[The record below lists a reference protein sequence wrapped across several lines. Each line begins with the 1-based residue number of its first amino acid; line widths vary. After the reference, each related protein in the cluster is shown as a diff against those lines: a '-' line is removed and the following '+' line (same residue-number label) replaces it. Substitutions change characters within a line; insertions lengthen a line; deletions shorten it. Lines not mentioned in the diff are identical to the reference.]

1 MAVMAAARW
10 VGGRRLAALLA
21 LTISCAGRE
30 GSAGGDSAT
39 VRGSPGAQANAS
51 SATSTPG
58 AAKPACERTGHWIPC
73 QVRERLERSG
83 LAPRD
88 SSSSELPAL
97 GPAPMVFR
105 VGKGGLAVYLFADS
119 ATRARAA
126 TRLDTVTFVAA
137 ERPLTMLSRATVIQ
151 NDNLLALLYSKNEQ
165 QRERV
170 SDALMAGPPQP

>member
-1 MAVMAAARW
+1 MSDARRVRAAS
-10 VGGRRLAALLA
+10 LAALACLA
-21 LTISCAGRE
+21 GAC
-30 GSAGGDSAT
+30 
-39 VRGSPGAQANAS
+39 RGSERTPSADSSMTVATS
-51 SATSTPG
+51 STSATSGTSAG
-58 AAKPACERTGHWIPC
+58 AMPSASRPACERTGHWIPC
-73 QVRERLERSG
+73 QVRQRLERSG

-88 SSSSELPAL
+88 SNSTDLPAL
-97 GPAPMVFR
+97 GPAPAVFR
-105 VGKGGLAVYLFADS
+105 VGRGGLVVYLFADS
-119 ATRARAA
+119 VTRARAA

>member
-1 MAVMAAARW
+1 MSRARRVRAAS
-10 VGGRRLAALLA
+10 LAALACL
-21 LTISCAGRE
+21 
-30 GSAGGDSAT
+30 AGGC
-39 VRGSPGAQANAS
+39 RGSERAPAVKESVAGADAM
-51 SATSTPG
+51 SATSGTSPAAMPSASRPG
-58 AAKPACERTGHWIPC
+58 CERTGHWIPC
-73 QVRERLERSG
+73 QVRQRLERSG

-88 SSSSELPAL
+88 SSSTDLPAL
-97 GPAPMVFR
+97 GPAPAVFR
-105 VGKGGLAVYLFADS
+105 VGRGGLAVYLFADS

>member
-1 MAVMAAARW
+1 MRCARR
-10 VGGRRLAALLA
+10 VRTLGLAAVVALA
-21 LTISCAGRE
+21 SACRDRE
-30 GSAGGDSAT
+30 RAPSADSAAT
-39 VRGSPGAQANAS
+39 VQAAVPVASASPS
-51 SATSTPG
+51 

-73 QVRERLERSG
+73 QVRQRLERAG

-88 SSSSELPAL
+88 TSAPDLPAL
-97 GPAPMVFR
+97 GPAPAVFR
-105 VGKGGLAVYLFADS
+105 LGKGSLAVYLFADS
-119 ATRARAA
+119 TTRARAA
-126 TRLDTVTFVAA
+126 TKLDTVTFVDA

>member
-1 MAVMAAARW
+1 MAAARRVRAASLAVLACL
-10 VGGRRLAALLA
+10 VGG
-21 LTISCAGRE
+21 C
-30 GSAGGDSAT
+30 
-39 VRGSPGAQANAS
+39 RGSERTPAADS
-51 SATSTPG
+51 SAAVAPPSAAAATGASAAMPSGSRPG
-58 AAKPACERTGHWIPC
+58 CERTGHWIPC
-73 QVRERLERSG
+73 QVRQRLERSG

-88 SSSSELPAL
+88 SSSTELPAL
-97 GPAPMVFR
+97 GPAPTVFR
-105 VGKGGLAVYLFADS
+105 IGRGGLVVYLFADS

>member
-1 MAVMAAARW
+1 MTHTRRVRAAS
-10 VGGRRLAALLA
+10 LAALVSLSGA
-21 LTISCAGRE
+21 CRGKERAP
-30 GSAGGDSAT
+30 AADSVVA
-39 VRGSPGAQANAS
+39 VQAASPGPSAVQSAS
-51 SATSTPG
+51 RPS
-58 AAKPACERTGHWIPC
+58 CERTGHWIPC
-73 QVRERLERSG
+73 QVRQRLERSG

-88 SSSSELPAL
+88 SSSSDQPSL
-97 GPAPMVFR
+97 GPAPTVFR
-105 VGKGGLAVYLFADS
+105 VGRSSLVVYLFADS

>member
-1 MAVMAAARW
+1 MTSARRVRAASLAAVVILSGACRGGEHAPAPDSSVATVAQATLPAAA
-10 VGGRRLAALLA
+10 G
-21 LTISCAGRE
+21 TQ
-30 GSAGGDSAT
+30 SASRAM
-39 VRGSPGAQANAS
+39 
-51 SATSTPG
+51 
-58 AAKPACERTGHWIPC
+58 CERTGHWIPC
-73 QVRERLERSG
+73 QVRQRLERSG

-88 SSSSELPAL
+88 SSSSDLPAL
-97 GPAPMVFR
+97 GPVPAVFR
-105 VGKGGLAVYLFADS
+105 VGRGSLVVYLFADS

-137 ERPLTMLSRATVIQ
+137 ERPLTILSRATVIQ